1 MSTYQIFQAWQHKE
15 LFLKADVW
23 LTTVEDGAEWNWK
36 RGRSTING
44 VEYPAAVNI
53 EHEEDLLAFKLKFG
67 ELLR

>member
-1 MSTYQIFQAWQHKE
+1 MSTYRVFQAWQHKE
-15 LFLKADVW
+15 LFLEACLWIVN
-23 LTTVEDGAEWNWK
+23 VEGAEWNWK
-36 RGRSTING
+36 HGRSTING